1 MIVELDALNA
11 LYDAWD
17 ALAGAAGLP
26 QMAPAWILA
35 WWSHLA
41 PASAAPR
48 VVVVR
53 DGDAVIG
60 LAPFYTEA
68 GRRGRVDYRLP
79 GIELAARLAPL
90 AIPGREWEVAEAI
103 AGALAD
109 ATPRPDL
116 IALEGVPLAS
126 HWTVALRDRWPAPVR
141 PVLRQYHIYGCPTVA
156 LREESF
162 DAWFAN
168 KGSHFRGHMRRH
180 RKQFLAA
187 GGTERSSTAETLR
200 SDVATFVRLHAS
212 RWEEQRGESNLVAF
226 GEALPAML
234 EDVGRRL
241 LAEERFRLRLL
252 EVDGEPISA
261 QLYLMAGKQVLY
273 FNSGWDEHFARLRPT
288 MVGILAVIEDAFQRG
303 DRLIDLGLGE
313 QAYKMRFADGN
324 DPVAWS
330 VLMIPSRR
338 LPLTYAR
345 TFPTLAASGLRETAK
360 RGLPAGRIDQLRSL
374 RSRLRRQ

>member
-1 MIVELDALNA
+1 MIVELDALNGV
-11 LYDAWD
+11 YEPWD
-17 ALAGAAGLP
+17 GLAGAAGLP

-35 WWSHLA
+35 WWRHLA
-41 PASAAPR
+41 PVGAAPR

-60 LAPFYTEA
+60 LAPFYTVE
-68 GRRGRVDYRLP
+68 GRGGRVDYRLP

-90 AIPGREWEVAEAI
+90 ATPGREWEVAEAI
-103 AGALAD
+103 AGALAE

-116 IALEGVPLAS
+116 IALEGIPLAS

-141 PVLRQYHIYGCPTVA
+141 PLLRQYHIYGCPTVQ

-187 GGTERSSTAETLR
+187 GGMERSTTAETLG
-200 SDVATFVRLHAS
+200 SDVATFIRLHAS

-226 GEALPAML
+226 GPSLPAML
-234 EDVGRRL
+234 DDAGRRL

-252 EVDGEPISA
+252 EIDGEPISA
-261 QLYLMAGKQVLY
+261 QLYLMAGKRVLY
-273 FNSGWDEHFARLRPT
+273 FNSGWDERFARLRPT
-288 MVGILAVIEDAFQRG
+288 MVGILAAIEDAFQRG

-330 VLMIPSRR
+330 VLMVPSRR

-345 TFPTLAASGLRETAK
+345 TFPTLAASSVRETA
-360 RGLPAGRIDQLRSL
+360 RRALPAGRIDQLRAL